1 MLIAG
6 ALLFSVV
13 IIGFG
18 VIKLCYPVLMERF
31 DRRFTP
37 EALRDEGKQYRWG
50 NRIMGLVFIVFGLVF
65 ILGALVMILRGSTL
79 P

>member
-6 ALLFSVV
+6 SFLFCVV
-13 IIGFG
+13 MVGFG
-18 VIKLCYPVLMERF
+18 VIKLCYPALMERF

-37 EALRDEGKQYRWG
+37 GSLRDEGMQYRWS
-50 NRIMGLVFIVFGLVF
+50 NRILGLIFIIFGLAF
-65 ILGALVMILRGSTL
+65 ILGTLVMRLRSSSL

>member
-6 ALLFSVV
+6 AFLFCIVM
-13 IIGFG
+13 IGFG

-37 EALRDEGKQYRWG
+37 EALRDEGMQYRWG
-50 NRIMGLVFIVFGLVF
+50 NRILGLIFIIFGLAF
-65 ILGALVMILRGSTL
+65 ILGTLVMMLRSSSL

>member
-6 ALLFSVV
+6 AFLFSVV

-18 VIKLCYPVLMERF
+18 VVKLCYPVLMERF

-37 EALRDEGKQYRWG
+37 EALRDKGKQHRWG
-50 NRIMGLVFIVFGLVF
+50 NRILGLVFIVFGLAF
-65 ILGALVMILRGSTL
+65 ILGALVMILRASNL
-79 P
+79 L